1 MCAAITLAKPDD
13 LDRLEGLVM
22 LCHQEIG
29 IDVSPAQRRQGLSH
43 VLANSPHAAA
53 YLIGPVRAPV
63 GYVMLSFGWS
73 LQLMGHYCTID
84 QIYVRSGVRGRGM
97 AYASPESGN
106 GESERVVAVSRFV
119 HTTRGPTLKL
129 FSCQLATGLEFMS
142 HRRGCPHVS

>member
-13 LDRLEGLVM
+13 LDRLEGIVI

-84 QIYVRSGVRGRGM
+84 QIYVRSGVRGRGI
-97 AYASPESGN
+97 ASEVMTKLTAMLKSTDIKSIQIHASQENASAKRLFKRAHFRSG
-106 GESERVVAVSRFV
+106 RTF
-119 HTTRGPTLKL
+119 TLML
-129 FSCQLATGLEFMS
+129 RDL
-142 HRRGCPHVS
+142 

>member
-22 LCHQEIG
+22 LCHQEMG
-29 IDVSPAQRRQGLSH
+29 IDVSPNQRRQGLAH

-73 LQLMGHYCTID
+73 LELMGHYLSLIH
-84 QIYVRSGVRGRGM
+84 I
-97 AYASPESGN
+97 
-106 GESERVVAVSRFV
+106 
-119 HTTRGPTLKL
+119 
-129 FSCQLATGLEFMS
+129 
-142 HRRGCPHVS
+142 